1 MSGGVVSVRSA
12 AWSERTAVVAIFL
25 ANGVGVGAW
34 AACIPAL
41 KARLALSDG
50 ALGFVLF
57 AFAVG
62 AVLLMQLAAR
72 LTRRLGPAK
81 ATRAAALLFGVALL
95 LPAFAPDFATLVV
108 AAFAMGAANGLLDV
122 TMNGYASGVER
133 RWGAAIMSSFHA
145 AWSAGGLV
153 GAALG
158 GALLAFGAAWT
169 LAGAAAVVVALA
181 ALVWTWLEDGEA
193 LSSPTAAHV
202 APPVGALAPLCVAA
216 LLCMSCEGAMG
227 DWVGV
232 YLMETAHTPQA
243 TAPIGFAAFSATMV
257 VGRLLGDNA
266 VRAWGGARVVRWG
279 ATLAAAGLALAV
291 VDPRLGPATLG
302 FALVGAGLSNV
313 VPTLFSAAAGRTPV
327 PAAGV
332 AMVATAGY
340 AGLLSGP
347 IVIGAIAQGASLRL
361 GIAFLILC
369 VGVAGVTAR
378 SLRA

>member
-1 MSGGVVSVRSA
+1 MSGDAAALRSA
-12 AWSERTAVVAIFL
+12 SWPERAAVVAVFL
-25 ANGVGVGAW
+25 ANGVGIGAW

-62 AVLLMQLAAR
+62 AVLSMQLAAR
-72 LTRRLGPAK
+72 LTRRLGPAN
-81 ATRAAALLFGVALL
+81 ATRAATLLFGVALP
-95 LPAFAPDFATLVV
+95 LPALAPDFATLAI
-108 AAFAMGAANGLLDV
+108 AAFAVGAANGLLDV
-122 TMNGYASGVER
+122 TMNGHAGGIER

-153 GAALG
+153 GAAIG
-158 GALLAFGAAWT
+158 GALLVFGAAWT
-169 LAGAAAVVVALA
+169 LGAAAALVAAFA
-181 ALVWTWLEDGEA
+181 ALVWTRLQDADA
-193 LSSPTAAHV
+193 LPPSTQAGA
-202 APPVGALAPLCVAA
+202 APPIATVLPLCVAA
-216 LLCMSCEGAMG
+216 LLCMGCEGAMA
-227 DWVGV
+227 DWTGV
-232 YLMETAHTPQA
+232 YLMETARAPQA
-243 TAPIGFAAFSATMV
+243 MAPIGFAAFSATMV

-266 VRAWGGARVVRWG
+266 VRAWGRARVVRWG

-313 VPTLFSAAAGRTPV
+313 VPTLFSAAAGLASV

-347 IVIGAIAQGASLRL
+347 VVIGAIAQGASLRL
-361 GIAFLILC
+361 GIAILILC
-369 VGVAGVTAR
+369 VGVAAVAAR

>member
-1 MSGGVVSVRSA
+1 MSGDAAALRSA
-12 AWSERTAVVAIFL
+12 SWPERAAVVAVFL
-25 ANGVGVGAW
+25 ANGVGIGAW

-50 ALGFVLF
+50 ALGVVLF

-62 AVLLMQLAAR
+62 AVLSMQLAAR
-72 LTRRLGPAK
+72 LTRRLGTAN
-81 ATRAAALLFGVALL
+81 ATRAATLLFGVALP
-95 LPAFAPDFATLVV
+95 LPALAPDFATLAI
-108 AAFAMGAANGLLDV
+108 AAFAVGAANGLLDV
-122 TMNGYASGVER
+122 TMNGHAGGIER

-153 GAALG
+153 GAAIG
-158 GALLAFGAAWT
+158 GALLVFGAAWT
-169 LAGAAAVVVALA
+169 LGAAAALVAAFA
-181 ALVWTWLEDGEA
+181 ALVWTRLQDVEA
-193 LSSPTAAHV
+193 LPPPTEAGV
-202 APPVGALAPLCVAA
+202 APPIAAVLPLCVAA
-216 LLCMSCEGAMG
+216 LLCMGCEGAMA
-227 DWVGV
+227 DWTGV
-232 YLMETAHTPQA
+232 YLMETARAPQA
-243 TAPIGFAAFSATMV
+243 MAPIGFAAFSATMV

-266 VRAWGGARVVRWG
+266 VRAWGRARVVRWG

-313 VPTLFSAAAGRTPV
+313 VPTLFSAAAGLASV

-347 IVIGAIAQGASLRL
+347 VVIGAIAQGASLRL
-361 GIAFLILC
+361 GIAILILC
-369 VGVAGVTAR
+369 VGVAAVAAR

>member
-1 MSGGVVSVRSA
+1 MSGGAVALRAGS
-12 AWSERTAVVAIFL
+12 WSERAAVVAVFL
-25 ANGVGVGAW
+25 ANGIGIGAW

-62 AVLLMQLAAR
+62 AVLSMQLAAR
-72 LTRRLGPAK
+72 LTRRLGPAN
-81 ATRAAALLFGVALL
+81 ATRAATLLFGVALP
-95 LPAFAPDFATLVV
+95 LPAFAPNFATLAV
-108 AAFAMGAANGLLDV
+108 AAFAVGAANGLLDV
-122 TMNGYASGVER
+122 TMNGYAGGLER

-153 GAALG
+153 GATVG
-158 GALLAFGAAWT
+158 GALLVFGAAST
-169 LAGAAAVVVALA
+169 LGVAAALAAALA
-181 ALVWTWLEDGEA
+181 ALVWTWLQDVDALPPTTEA
-193 LSSPTAAHV
+193 GV
-202 APPVGALAPLCVAA
+202 APPIGAVLPLCVAA
-216 LLCMSCEGAMG
+216 LLCMGCEGAMG
-227 DWVGV
+227 DWTGV
-232 YLMETAHTPQA
+232 YLMETARAPQA
-243 TAPIGFAAFSATMV
+243 MAPIGFAAFSATMV
-257 VGRLLGDNA
+257 VGRLVGDNA
-266 VRAWGGARVVRWG
+266 VRAWGRARVVRWG

-313 VPTLFSAAAGRTPV
+313 VPTLFSAAAGLASV

-347 IVIGAIAQGASLRL
+347 VVIGAIAQGASLRL
-361 GIAFLILC
+361 GLAFLVVC
-369 VGVAGVTAR
+369 AVGAALAAR

>member
-1 MSGGVVSVRSA
+1 MSGGVASVRSGS
-12 AWSERTAVVAIFL
+12 WSERAAVVAVFL
-25 ANGVGVGAW
+25 ANGVGIGAW

-62 AVLLMQLAAR
+62 AVLSMQLAAR
-72 LTRRLGPAK
+72 LTRRLGPAN
-81 ATRAAALLFGVALL
+81 ATRAATLLFGVALP
-95 LPAFAPDFATLVV
+95 LPAFAPDFATLAV
-108 AAFAMGAANGLLDV
+108 AAFAVGAANGLLDV
-122 TMNGYASGVER
+122 TMNGYAGGLER

-153 GAALG
+153 GATVG
-158 GALLAFGAAWT
+158 GALIVFGAAST
-169 LAGAAAVVVALA
+169 LGVAAALAAALA
-181 ALVWTWLEDGEA
+181 ALVWTWLQDADALPPPTEA
-193 LSSPTAAHV
+193 GV
-202 APPVGALAPLCVAA
+202 APPIGAVLPLCVAA
-216 LLCMSCEGAMG
+216 LLCMGCEGAMG
-227 DWVGV
+227 DWTGV
-232 YLMETAHTPQA
+232 YLMETARAPQA
-243 TAPIGFAAFSATMV
+243 MAPIGFAAFSATMV
-257 VGRLLGDNA
+257 VGRLVGDNA
-266 VRAWGGARVVRWG
+266 VRAWGRARVVRWG

-313 VPTLFSAAAGRTPV
+313 VPTLFSAAAGLASV

-347 IVIGAIAQGASLRL
+347 VVIGAIAQGASLRL
-361 GIAFLILC
+361 GLAFLVVC
-369 VGVAGVTAR
+369 AVGAALAGRA
-378 SLRA
+378 LRA

>member
-1 MSGGVVSVRSA
+1 MSGGVASLRSA
-12 AWSERTAVVAIFL
+12 AWSERAAVVAVFL
-25 ANGVGVGAW
+25 ANGIGIGAW

-81 ATRAAALLFGVALL
+81 ATRAATLLFGVALP
-95 LPAFAPDFATLVV
+95 LPAVAPDFMTLVV
-108 AAFAMGAANGLLDV
+108 AAFATGAANGLLDV
-122 TMNGYASGVER
+122 TMNGYAGGVER

-145 AWSAGGLV
+145 AWSGGCLV
-153 GAALG
+153 GAAVG
-158 GALLAFGAAWT
+158 GALLVYGAAWT
-169 LAGAAAVVVALA
+169 LGVAAALVAALA
-181 ALVWTWLEDGEA
+181 ALVWAWLQDGDAAPPLTEA
-193 LSSPTAAHV
+193 HI
-202 APPVGALAPLCVAA
+202 APPVGALLPLCVAA
-216 LLCMSCEGAMG
+216 LLCMASEGAMG
-227 DWVGV
+227 DWTGV
-232 YLMETAHTPQA
+232 YLSETARAPQA
-243 TAPIGFAAFSATMV
+243 MAWIGFAAFSATMV
-257 VGRLLGDNA
+257 VGRLVGDNA
-266 VRAWGGARVVRWG
+266 VRAWGRARVVRWG
-279 ATLAAAGLALAV
+279 SALAAAGLALAV
-291 VDPRLGPATLG
+291 VDPGLGPATLG

-313 VPTLFSAAAGRTPV
+313 VPTLFSAAAGLASV

-347 IVIGAIAQGASLRL
+347 VVIGAIAQGASLRL

-369 VGVAGVTAR
+369 VGGAALTSR

>member
-1 MSGGVVSVRSA
+1 MSGGVASLRSA
-12 AWSERTAVVAIFL
+12 AWSERAAVVAIFF
-25 ANGVGVGAW
+25 ANGVGIGAW

-57 AFAVG
+57 SFAVG

-81 ATRAAALLFGVALL
+81 ATRAAALLFGVALP
-95 LPAFAPDFATLVV
+95 LPAFAPDLATLAV

-158 GALLAFGAAWT
+158 GALLVFGASWT
-169 LAGAAAVVVALA
+169 LGGAAALVVTLA
-181 ALVWTWLEDGEA
+181 ALVWTWLQEGDA
-193 LSSPTAAHV
+193 LPLTEPHI
-202 APPVGALAPLCVAA
+202 APPVGALLPLCVAA
-216 LLCMSCEGAMG
+216 LLCMGCEGAMG

-232 YLMETAHTPQA
+232 YLMETAHAPQA
-243 TAPIGFAAFSATMV
+243 IAPVGFAAFSATMV

-266 VRAWGGARVVRWG
+266 VRAWGRARVVRWG

-302 FALVGAGLSNV
+302 FALVGVGLSNV
-313 VPTLFSAAAGRTPV
+313 VPSLFSAAAGLASV

-347 IVIGAIAQGASLRL
+347 VVIGAIAQGASLRL
-361 GIAFLILC
+361 GIAFLIVC
-369 VGVAGVTAR
+369 ASVAAATAR
-378 SLRA
+378 SLRR

>member
-1 MSGGVVSVRSA
+1 MSGGLASVRSA
-12 AWSERTAVVAIFL
+12 AWSERAAVVAVFL
-25 ANGVGVGAW
+25 ANGIGIGAW

-50 ALGFVLF
+50 ALGVVLF

-62 AVLLMQLAAR
+62 AVLLMQFAAR

-81 ATRAAALLFGVALL
+81 ATRAAALLFGVALP
-95 LPAFAPDFATLVV
+95 LPAFAPDFATLAV

-122 TMNGYASGVER
+122 TMNGYASDVER

-145 AWSAGGLV
+145 AWSGGCLI

-158 GALLAFGAAWT
+158 GVLLVSGAAWP
-169 LAGAAAVVVALA
+169 LGVAAALVVALA
-181 ALVWTWLEDGEA
+181 ALVWTWLQDTDATPLAE
-193 LSSPTAAHV
+193 THI
-202 APPVGALAPLCVAA
+202 APPAGALLPLCVAA
-216 LLCMSCEGAMG
+216 LLCMACEGAMG

-232 YLMETAHTPQA
+232 YLMETGRAPQA
-243 TAPIGFAAFSATMV
+243 MAPIGFAAFSATMV

-266 VRAWGGARVVRWG
+266 VRAWGRARVMRWG

-291 VDPRLGPATLG
+291 VDPRLGSATLG

-313 VPTLFSAAAGRTPV
+313 VPTLFSAAAGLASV

-347 IVIGAIAQGASLRL
+347 VVIGAIAQGASLRL

-369 VGVAGVTAR
+369 VGCAAMAAR
-378 SLRA
+378 SLRP

>member
-1 MSGGVVSVRSA
+1 MSGA
-12 AWSERTAVVAIFL
+12 AVALRTASWWERAAVVAVFL
-25 ANGVGVGAW
+25 ADGIGIGAW

-72 LTRRLGPAK
+72 LTRRLGPAR
-81 ATRAAALLFGVALL
+81 ATRVAALVFGFALP
-95 LPAFAPDFATLVV
+95 LPAFAPDLATLAF
-108 AAFAMGAANGLLDV
+108 AAFAMGAASGLLDV

-145 AWSAGGLV
+145 AWSGGGLV

-158 GALLAFGAAWT
+158 GALLLFGAAWT
-169 LAGAAAVVVALA
+169 LGVAAALVVGLA
-181 ALVWTWLEDGEA
+181 ALVWTWLRDADGAPPIE
-193 LSSPTAAHV
+193 TRI
-202 APPVGALAPLCVAA
+202 APPVGALLPLCAAA
-216 LLCMSCEGAMG
+216 LLCMGCEGAMG

-232 YLMETAHTPQA
+232 YLTETAHTPQA
-243 TAPIGFAAFSATMV
+243 IAPIGFAAFSATMV
-257 VGRLLGDNA
+257 VGRLLGDSA
-266 VRAWGGARVVRWG
+266 VRAWGRERVVRWG
-279 ATLAAAGLALAV
+279 AALAAVGLALAV
-291 VDPRLGPATLG
+291 VDPRLAPATLG

-313 VPTLFSAAAGRTPV
+313 VPTVFSAAAGLASI

-347 IVIGAIAQGASLRL
+347 VVIGAIAQVASLRL
-361 GIAFLILC
+361 GIAFLIVC
-369 VGVAGVTAR
+369 AAVAAGTAR
-378 SLRA
+378 SLRG

>member
-1 MSGGVVSVRSA
+1 MSGGAIALRATS
-12 AWSERTAVVAIFL
+12 WSERAAVVAVFL
-25 ANGVGVGAW
+25 ANGVGIGAW

-81 ATRAAALLFGVALL
+81 ATRAATLLFGVALP
-95 LPAFAPDFATLVV
+95 LPAFAPDLATLAV
-108 AAFAMGAANGLLDV
+108 AAFALGAANGLLDV
-122 TMNGYASGVER
+122 TMNGHAGGVER

-153 GAALG
+153 GAAVG
-158 GALLAFGAAWT
+158 GALLVFGAAWT
-169 LAGAAAVVVALA
+169 LGAAAALVAALA
-181 ALVWTWLEDGEA
+181 ALVWTWLQEA
-193 LSSPTAAHV
+193 DALPPPTEAHI
-202 APPVGALAPLCVAA
+202 APPIGAVLPLCVAA
-216 LLCMSCEGAMG
+216 LLCMACEGAMA
-227 DWVGV
+227 DWTGV
-232 YLMETAHTPQA
+232 YLMETARAPQA
-243 TAPIGFAAFSATMV
+243 MAPIGFAAFSATMV
-257 VGRLLGDNA
+257 VGRLVGDNA
-266 VRAWGGARVVRWG
+266 VRAWGRARVVCWG

-313 VPTLFSAAAGRTPV
+313 VPTLFSAAAGLASV

-347 IVIGAIAQGASLRL
+347 VVIGAIAESASLRL

-369 VGVAGVTAR
+369 VGVAAVAAR

>member
-1 MSGGVVSVRSA
+1 MSGVIVSVRSA
-12 AWSERTAVVAIFL
+12 AWSERAAVVAVFL
-25 ANGVGVGAW
+25 ANGVGIGAW

-72 LTRRLGPAK
+72 LTRRLGAAR
-81 ATRAAALLFGVALL
+81 ATRVAMLLFGAALP
-95 LPAFAPDFATLVV
+95 LPAFAPDLATLV
-108 AAFAMGAANGLLDV
+108 AAALAMGAANGLLDV

-158 GALLAFGAAWT
+158 GALLVFGASWT
-169 LAGAAAVVVALA
+169 LGGAAALVVALA
-181 ALVWTWLEDGEA
+181 ALVWTWLEEGEVPPP
-193 LSSPTAAHV
+193 LTEAHI
-202 APPVGALAPLCVAA
+202 APPVVALLPLCVAA
-216 LLCMSCEGAMG
+216 LLCMACEGAMG
-227 DWVGV
+227 DWIGV
-232 YLMETAHTPQA
+232 YLMETARTPQA
-243 TAPIGFAAFSATMV
+243 MASIGFAAFSATMV

-266 VRAWGGARVVRWG
+266 VRAWGRARVVRWG
-279 ATLAAAGLALAV
+279 STLAAAGLALAV
-291 VDPRLGPATLG
+291 ADPRLGPATLG
-302 FALVGAGLSNV
+302 FALVGVGLSNV
-313 VPTLFSAAAGRTPV
+313 VPSLFSAAAGLASV

-347 IVIGAIAQGASLRL
+347 VVIGAIAQGASLRL
-361 GIAFLILC
+361 GIASLIVC
-369 VGVAGVTAR
+369 AAVAAATAR
-378 SLRA
+378 SLHA